1 MSQIWAMVGI
11 MGAAF
16 AAMIGLVFRAMSQH
30 GRALTAEVG
39 GLHHKIDAKIDGLRN
54 EMTAR
59 FDHVSE
65 RIDGLSGRVDKLETR
80 FERLETK
87 VETLDRD
94 VHSLTIRVMGTEP
107 PREE

>member
-1 MSQIWAMVGI
+1 MTMSQVWAVIGI

-39 GLHHKIDAKIDGLRN
+39 TIHHKIDGLRN
-54 EMTAR
+54 EMTAK
-59 FDHVSE
+59 FDHVFE
-65 RIDGLSGRVDKLETR
+65 RIDSLSGRV
-80 FERLETK
+80 ERLETK

-94 VHSLTIRVMGTEP
+94 VHSLTIRVMGNEP
-107 PREE
+107 PKEG